1 MVGAVRAALPCLL
14 LPAALAFGCAPEIG
28 DPCTTS
34 VDCSVQGERECD
46 LTQPGGYCTVRSC
59 DPDGCPD
66 ETICVQWRP
75 EPPRS
80 AESWCMQRCEDD
92 GDCRVAEGYACVRPD
107 DPRLRDGTG
116 APLTRILDL
125 SADRAE
131 ARFCA
136 EVALPSM
143 P

>member
-1 MVGAVRAALPCLL
+1 MVARVRLASPWL
-14 LPAALAFGCAPEIG
+14 LPALLLAACAPEIG

-46 LTQPGGYCTVRSC
+46 LTQPGGYCTVRHC

-66 ETICVQWRP
+66 GTLCVQWRP

-80 AESWCMQRCEDD
+80 AESWCMQPCESDA
-92 GDCRVAEGYACVRPD
+92 DCRASEGYACVRPD
-107 DPRLRDGTG
+107 DPRLRDASGV
-116 APLTRILDL
+116 PLARIRDF
-125 SADRAE
+125 SPERANS
-131 ARFCA
+131 RFCA
-136 EVALPSM
+136 ALTLPSA